1 MNKEAVQHERGPRNS
16 TLKRQIAMLNGF
28 RNETIKESPCNSLKK
43 ELPMFL
49 LENDNFQKPIINN
62 QSKNNLFANIFRSS
76 TSKQNE
82 QLLAAATAFKIAS
95 SIKSNNFENL
105 QNFFTEY
112 YTLFDRERTQNS
124 LSFNGLV
131 SFLYNSLKF
140 F

>member
-49 LENDNFQKPIINN
+49 LENDNFKKPIINN

-105 QNFFTEY
+105 QNFFMEY
-112 YTLFDRERTQNS
+112 YTLFDREKTQNS

-131 SFLYNSLKF
+131 SFLYNFLTF